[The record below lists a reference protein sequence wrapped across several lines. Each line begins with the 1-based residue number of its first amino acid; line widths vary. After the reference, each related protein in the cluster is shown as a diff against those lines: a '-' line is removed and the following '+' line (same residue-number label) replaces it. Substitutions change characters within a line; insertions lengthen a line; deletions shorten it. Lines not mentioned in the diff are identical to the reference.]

1 MTETFSGLIEF
12 AEQLA
17 EEWRLELEADALPTY
32 DQLVLKTKPELRNLA
47 TSSVSVQQ
55 FGNLGGKRSYYLE
68 NMSRLTK
75 QQIVTGI
82 INVWPDIV
90 QDRQDNRRHA
100 RQLEYKRHQYDS
112 QRIG

>member
-32 DQLVLKTKPELRNLA
+32 EQLMSKNKPELRNLA
-47 TSSVSVQQ
+47 TNSVSVQQ

-68 NMSRLTK
+68 NMSKLTK

-90 QDRQDNRRHA
+90 QDREDNRRHA
-100 RQLEYKRHQYDS
+100 RQLAYARHKYDL
-112 QRIG
+112 QQVR